1 MSLFFRITPLFLLLT
16 VAAGLAAPPSQAQTA
31 HARLAQ
37 ARDGARQPPTGT
49 PQQRRFRDRF
59 EHMREAS
66 RQERQVAVPTGG
78 KAIRNVAYG
87 NDPAQRFDVY
97 LPANAQRAP
106 VVFYAHGGG
115 WANGDK
121 TNPGVENKLDYWLP
135 KGYAV
140 ISSNYRMLPEAMPLD
155 QARDITLAISVA
167 QKHAREWRIDPAR
180 FVLMGHSAGAHLVAL
195 LGSDPSLL
203 HQAGARAPLGVVS
216 LDSGA
221 LDVPALMSQ
230 HRVPKLYK
238 DAFGSDPSHWSTVSP
253 YHRMRHNALPMLV
266 VCASGR
272 NFPTSP
278 CGEGRRFVRKATGFG
293 VPMKLLPVPLDHGKT
308 NHELGLP
315 SDYTQAVG
323 AYIDALVR

>member
-1 MSLFFRITPLFLLLT
+1 MSPFFRTTPLCVLLA

-31 HARLAQ
+31 RAHLAQ
-37 ARDGARQPPTGT
+37 ARDGMRQPPAGT
-49 PQQRRFRDRF
+49 SRQQGFRDRL
-59 EHMREAS
+59 EPMREAS
-66 RQERQVAVPTGG
+66 RRERPVAVPGGG

-106 VVFYAHGGG
+106 VVFYVHGGG

-121 TNPGVENKLDYWLP
+121 TNPGLENKLDYWLP

-140 ISSNYRMLPEAMPLD
+140 ISGNYRLLPEAMPRD
-155 QARDITLAISVA
+155 QARDIALAVSVA
-167 QKHAREWRIDPAR
+167 QQHAREWRIDPAR

-195 LGSDPSLL
+195 LGSDPALL
-203 HQAGARAPLGVVS
+203 RQAGARAPLGVVS

-221 LDVPALMSQ
+221 LDVPALMSRQ
-230 HRVPKLYK
+230 RVPKLYQ
-238 DAFGSDPSHWSTVSP
+238 DAFGSDPSYWSAVSP
-253 YHRMRHNALPMLV
+253 YHRMGHDALPMLM

-272 NFPTSP
+272 TFPTSP
-278 CGEGRRFVRKATGFG
+278 CEEGRAFVRKATGFG
-293 VPMKLLPVPLDHGKT
+293 VPMELLPMPLDHGKI